1 MLNQDFVKILRC
13 PKTQTQLEEL
23 SQDEL
28 LKVNEKLSSQGE
40 DSFEGA
46 LISREAKLIYP
57 IVNNIPVLLVDEA
70 VQA

>member
-23 SQDEL
+23 SKEEL

-40 DSFEGA
+40 GSFEGA
-46 LISREAKLIYP
+46 LISRDAGLIYP

-70 VQA
+70 IQA